1 MHFPILIAGDSYSLD
16 WPAQFSKLV
25 PNPIKNIS
33 SHGRSNLFIWS
44 STVNYLARVKTK
56 HTVIVGNSFI
66 TRKDTW
72 VENQINKKTW
82 DEVQHP
88 ERKNGNLS
96 MPLQLYDKKYEEW
109 FRTSDI
115 CTLWQEYYYN
125 LFCFAH
131 TLKSLGHNF
140 FLFNAAVNVM
150 GDPELDFNFRGYL
163 FNTPYYNWCHSQ
175 PNILPGDTFS
185 IPTWC
190 EGNNVETTSTGHI
203 ADAEGCLVFSK
214 WLYKQMVEA
223 KLL

>member
-66 TRKDTW
+66 TRKDTS

-150 GDPELDFNFRGYL
+150 GDPELNFDFRGYL